1 MLSDGIVAIILCFL
15 QMQRYSEAEKADG
28 QREDVRGLMADV

>member
-1 MLSDGIVAIILCFL
+1 MLPDGIVAIILCFL

-28 QREDVRGLMADV
+28 HQGDG